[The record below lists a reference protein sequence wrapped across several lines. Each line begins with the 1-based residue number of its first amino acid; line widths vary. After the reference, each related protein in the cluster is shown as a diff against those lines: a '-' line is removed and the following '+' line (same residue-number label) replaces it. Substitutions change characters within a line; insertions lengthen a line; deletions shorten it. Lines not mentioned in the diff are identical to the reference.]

1 MSGKSVRKEDT
12 TNLVEVFPAAGD
24 RTAEGFKERREGVL
38 PHIRVNDSFI
48 SQKKK
53 NYMLIAS
60 TAFAFSVL
68 TMTRLHASKT
78 SRFRVNLQK
87 VLWANSADNPAEIVD
102 NVKTNIKQY
111 KLTLQTQIQCFE

>member
-1 MSGKSVRKEDT
+1 MIQLSPK
-12 TNLVEVFPAAGD
+12 
-24 RTAEGFKERREGVL
+24 
-38 PHIRVNDSFI
+38 
-48 SQKKK
+48 KKK

-78 SRFRVNLQK
+78 SRFRVKLEK
-87 VLWANSADNPAEIVD
+87 VLWANIIVNPAEIVN
-102 NVKTNIKQY
+102 NVETNMKQY